1 MLKVA
6 IAILFLLAF
15 IAPVVMLIFIADQK
29 RTGLIIFVLGV
40 VFYILTETCIKLPVL
55 GLLGYGYTESIMYML
70 VLCVVGAFFVEILQ
84 YFVIKFNMKKKDFP
98 LEKLLMFAAG
108 YICAYVFIIWG
119 IDSVGTAAVIF
130 LDDFKLMA
138 AEEIWNEI
146 IKVIIMIPVQFGIIF
161 LCASAVKFKQCLYFF
176 AAVLLKVLTD
186 TDLVNCSL
194 ERMKL
199 GVGIGILY
207 LTILSVM
214 IILFIRKQIVFW
226 KGISNE
232 SIEE

>member
-6 IAILFLLAF
+6 AAILFLLAF
-15 IAPVVMLIFIADQK
+15 IAPVVMLIFIINRK
-29 RTGLIIFVLGV
+29 RNNLIMFILGIA
-40 VFYILTETCIKLPVL
+40 FYIVAETCIKLPAL
-55 GLLGYGYTESIMYML
+55 SLLGYGDTISVPYML
-70 VLCVVGAFFVEILQ
+70 ILCAAGAFFVEIIQ
-84 YFVIKFNMKKKDFP
+84 YFVIKFNMKRKMFT
-98 LEKLLMFAAG
+98 LEKLSMFAAG
-108 YICAYVFIIWG
+108 FICAYVFVIWG

-138 AEEIWNEI
+138 AEEIWNEV

-161 LCASAVKFKQCLYFF
+161 LCANSIKFKQVLYFL

-186 TDLVNCSL
+186 TDLVFYAL
-194 ERMKL
+194 ENVGL
-199 GVGIGILY
+199 GFGIGILY
-207 LTILSVM
+207 LAVLCVI

-232 SIEE
+232 SIEA

>member
-15 IAPVVMLIFIADQK
+15 IAPVVTLILIADRK
-29 RTGLIIFVLGV
+29 RTGLIMFILGI
-40 VFYILTETCIKLPVL
+40 VFYIVAETCIKLPVL
-55 GLLGYGYTESIMYML
+55 GLLGYGDTESIPYML
-70 VLCVVGAFFVEILQ
+70 VLCAAGALFVEIIQ
-84 YFVIKFNMKKKDFP
+84 YFVIKSNMKQKEFP
-98 LEKLLMFAAG
+98 LEKLSMFAAG
-108 YICAYVFIIWG
+108 FICAYVFIIWG

-146 IKVIIMIPVQFGIIF
+146 IKVVIMIPIQFGIIF
-161 LCASAVKFKQCLYFF
+161 LCASSVKFKQAAYFF

-186 TDLVNCSL
+186 TDLVFCAL
-194 ERMKL
+194 EHVGL
-199 GVGIGILY
+199 GFGIGILY
-207 LTILSVM
+207 LAVLCVI
-214 IILFIRKQIVFW
+214 IILFVRKQIMFW

-232 SIEE
+232 SVEE